1 MSFSKQSESVY
12 KYVCAGVC
20 RSLSSK
26 YGFPYEEA
34 MSYLEALPV
43 EVEKAKREK
52 REKKEKIVKPSLSLP
67 FCGVIEGLCSAIAQ
81 DGGLYTQCKNEA
93 KEGKYCVR
101 CSKGRKYGDVEERV
115 ARGAEWRTPDGK
127 EPTLYGKVMLKKGIT
142 KEDAVAEAEKFGWV
156 IPEEQFEVNKP
167 KPVKEKKAAAAKRGR
182 PEKKKDVETTAGGD
196 DLIAQLVAQ
205 AQQMTVEEE
214 EDGEVEPEVENEVK
228 ATVEEDD
235 ADDESVEDL
244 DGIQEVEVQKVEV
257 QKVEVQEEPKK
268 PAKKAAAKKPKM
280 TKEER
285 EAAKE
290 AEKLAKQQAKEA
302 EKLAKQQAK
311 EAEKLAKQQ
320 EKEAEKLA
328 KQQAK
333 EAAAAEKKEK
343 AKAAAAEKKEKAKA
357 AAAEKK
363 AEPVKPVEAPVVEEA
378 ELQADELDEE
388 AVEVVKFEHEGIIY
402 LRDENNVL
410 YDMESQDEVG
420 TWDEAAGKIVPLADD
435 EEEE

>member
-1 MSFSKQSESVY
+1 
-12 KYVCAGVC
+12 
-20 RSLSSK
+20 
-26 YGFPYEEA
+26 

-43 EVEKAKREK
+43 EVEKAK

-290 AEKLAKQQAKEA
+290 AEKLAKLKAKED
-302 EKLAKQQAK
+302 
-311 EAEKLAKQQ
+311 EKLAKQQ

-333 EAAAAEKKEK
+333 EAEKLAKQQAKE
-343 AKAAAAEKKEKAKA
+343 AAAAEKKEKAKA